1 MFRPAPSSSRTRQRI
16 PHRAAAVAAS
26 AVLLLG
32 AFATGP
38 TAHAATARNDHGRGV
53 RLRVMAYN
61 IQAGAGADHVF
72 DLERQARA
80 IESEHPDLVGL
91 EEVDVDWAARSD
103 YTDEAAWLARRLHM
117 HVFFAPIYDLPPD
130 RAGAPDRRFGVALLS
145 RFPIMRARNL
155 QITRLSTQVPDPV
168 PAPGPGFPEVLVNAH
183 GMPLWV
189 YVTHLDYRAEPSV
202 RQAQVADMDAIMDR
216 RHGRKL
222 LLGDFNAQPDDPE
235 LAPLWTR
242 LTDALTVAEQRTTP
256 TWPADVPTK
265 RIDYVTFSP
274 GIRATGAHVPD
285 TLASDH
291 RPVVADLRGF

>member
-1 MFRPAPSSSRTRQRI
+1 MFRPAPFSSPSPSRPGR
-16 PHRAAAVAAS
+16 RAAAVPALLALLAGALAA
-26 AVLLLG
+26 
-32 AFATGP
+32 GP
-38 TAHAATARNDHGRGV
+38 SAHAATGSEHGRGV

-91 EEVDVDWAARSD
+91 EEVDVGWAARSD
-103 YTDEAAWLARRLHM
+103 YTDEAAWLARRLRM

-145 RFPIMRARNL
+145 RFPIVRARNL
-155 QITRLSTQVPDPV
+155 SITRLSTQVPDPV

-189 YVTHLDYRAEPSV
+189 YVTHLDYRADPAV

-222 LLGDFNAQPDDPE
+222 LLGDFNAQPDDAE

-242 LTDALTVAEQRTTP
+242 LTDALTAVGLRTTP
-256 TWPADVPTK
+256 TWPADVPAK
-265 RIDYVTFSP
+265 RIDYVTYSR
-274 GIRATGAHVPD
+274 GVRATGAHVPD

-291 RPVVADLRGF
+291 RPVVADLSGF

>member
-1 MFRPAPSSSRTRQRI
+1 MTLDIFEHPGSSMFPPALRPSRHSHRI
-16 PHRAAAVAAS
+16 AAVAA
-26 AVLLLG
+26 LLLG
-32 AFATGP
+32 AVAVAP
-38 TAHAATARNDHGRGV
+38 SAQAATRGGV

-61 IQAGAGADHVF
+61 IQAGAGTDHVF

-145 RFPIMRARNL
+145 RFPILYAKNHD
-155 QITRLSTQVPDPV
+155 ITRLSTQVPNPV

-183 GMPLWV
+183 GLPLWV
-189 YVTHLDYRAEPSV
+189 YVTHLDYRADPGV
-202 RQAQVADMDAIMDR
+202 RAAQVADMDAIMDR
-216 RHGRKL
+216 RHGKKL

-242 LTDALTVAEQRTTP
+242 LTDAMTAVGQRTTP

-265 RIDYVTFSP
+265 RIDYVTYSP
-274 GIRATGAHVPD
+274 GIRALDAHVPD

-291 RPVVADLRGF
+291 RPVVTDLRGF

>member
-1 MFRPAPSSSRTRQRI
+1 MFPPVPRPSRHSRRI
-16 PHRAAAVAAS
+16 AVVVA
-26 AVLLLG
+26 LLLG
-32 AFATGP
+32 AVAPATQ
-38 TAHAATARNDHGRGV
+38 ATAARATPHGGV

-72 DLERQARA
+72 DLERQART

-103 YTDEAAWLARRLHM
+103 YTDEATWLARRLHM

-130 RAGAPDRRFGVALLS
+130 RAGAPNRRFGVAVLS
-145 RFPIMRARNL
+145 RFPIRYARNHD
-155 QITRLSTQVPDPV
+155 ITRLSTQVPNPV

-183 GMPLWV
+183 GVPLWV
-189 YVTHLDYRAEPSV
+189 YVTHLDYRAEPGV

-222 LLGDFNAQPDDPE
+222 LLGDFNAQPDDAE

-242 LTDALTVAEQRTTP
+242 LTDAMTAVGQRTTP

-265 RIDYVTFSP
+265 RIDYVTYSP

-291 RPVVADLRGF
+291 RPVVTELRAF

>member
-1 MFRPAPSSSRTRQRI
+1 MFRPARPAARRLRI
-16 PHRAAAVAAS
+16 AVAPAL
-26 AVLLLG
+26 ATLLLG
-32 AFATGP
+32 ALATAP
-38 TAHAATARNDHGRGV
+38 AAHATTQSDDGPGV

-72 DLERQARA
+72 DLERQAEA
-80 IESEHPDLVGL
+80 IQAEHPDLLGL
-91 EEVDVDWAARSD
+91 EEVDVDWGTRSD
-103 YTDEAAWLARRLHM
+103 YTDEAEWLAHRLHM

-145 RFPIMRARNL
+145 RYPIMYARNRE
-155 QITRLSTQVPDPV
+155 ITRLSTQVPDPV
-168 PAPGPGFPEVLVNAH
+168 PAPAPGFPEVLVNAH

-189 YVTHLDYRAEPSV
+189 YVTHLDYRGDPSV
-202 RQAQVADMDAIMDR
+202 REAQVADMNAIMDQ

-242 LTDALTVAEQRTTP
+242 LTDALTVVGARHTP
-256 TWPADVPTK
+256 TWPAGAPVK
-265 RIDYVTFSP
+265 RIDYITYTP
-274 GIRATGAHVPD
+274 GIRTIDAYVPD

-291 RPVVADLRGF
+291 RPVVADLQAS

>member
-1 MFRPAPSSSRTRQRI
+1 MFPPALRPFRH
-16 PHRAAAVAAS
+16 PHRIAAIAA
-26 AVLLLG
+26 LLLG
-32 AFATGP
+32 AVAVAP
-38 TAHAATARNDHGRGV
+38 PAQAATKGGV

-61 IQAGAGADHVF
+61 IQAGAGTDHVF

-103 YTDEAAWLARRLHM
+103 YTDEATWLARRLHM

-145 RFPIMRARNL
+145 RFPILYAKNHD
-155 QITRLSTQVPDPV
+155 ITRLSTQVPNSV
-168 PAPGPGFPEVLVNAH
+168 PAPGPGFPEVLVSAH
-183 GMPLWV
+183 GLPLWV
-189 YVTHLDYRAEPSV
+189 YVTHLDYRGDPSV
-202 RQAQVADMDAIMDR
+202 RTAQVADMDAIMDR

-222 LLGDFNAQPDDPE
+222 LLGDFNAQPDDAE

-242 LTDALTVAEQRTTP
+242 LTDAMTAVGQRTTP

-265 RIDYVTFSP
+265 RIDYVTYSP
-274 GIRATGAHVPD
+274 GMRAVDAHVPD

-291 RPVVADLRGF
+291 RPVVTDLTTRF

>member
-1 MFRPAPSSSRTRQRI
+1 MFRPAPSPSRTRHRI
-16 PHRAAAVAAS
+16 DRRVAAVPALVA
-26 AVLLLG
+26 LLLG
-32 AFATGP
+32 ALAAGP
-38 TAHAATARNDHGRGV
+38 PAHAATGSDHGRGV

-91 EEVDVDWAARSD
+91 EEVDVDWATRSD
-103 YTDEAAWLARRLHM
+103 YTDEAAWLARRLQM

-130 RAGAPDRRFGVALLS
+130 RGGAPDRRFGVALLS
-145 RFPIMRARNL
+145 RFPIVRARNL
-155 QITRLSTQVPDPV
+155 QITRLSTQMPNPV
-168 PAPGPGFPEVLVNAH
+168 PAPGPGFPEVLVNAY

-202 RQAQVADMDAIMDR
+202 RQAQVADMDAIMNR

-242 LTDALTVAEQRTTP
+242 LSDALTVAGQRTTP

-274 GIRATGAHVPD
+274 GVRATGAYVPD

-291 RPVVADLRGF
+291 RPVVADLRAF